1 MRLFLALLSLVLSCE
16 AMGMSPQEVQ
26 ERVDARPIEGL
37 PDWSSV
43 MPMLGNL
50 GRRLCVAAPCI
61 GIDGC
66 GRALSHLGVHHLKVG
81 RFAGAGPGARLARA
95 GPD

>member
-1 MRLFLALLSLVLSCE
+1 MLAMRPFLALLSLVPSCE

-26 ERVDARPIEGL
+26 ERVNARPVEGL

-43 MPMLGNL
+43 MPVLGSL
-50 GRRLCVAAPCI
+50 GRRLRVAAPCI

-66 GRALSHLGVHHLKVG
+66 GRALSHLGVHHLKLA
-81 RFAGAGPGARLARA
+81 RPPRAGA
-95 GPD
+95 